1 MIRQLGFNEVERISD
16 SALKFIEQTGYP
28 YGFDL
33 DYFLSYMS
41 KLMELGVVKIW
52 VEFLNEDDYQA
63 RSAIGFAI
71 GPDMFKEYGIMI
83 ELFFYGEKAGGIKVI
98 KAAENFAT
106 REGIK
111 QIVMASSLYNEERNG
126 KLYERLGYTRDSS
139 TYRKLV

>member
-1 MIRQLGFNEVERISD
+1 MIKQLSFLEVDKIKD
-16 SALKFIEQTGYP
+16 SALKFINQTGYP

-33 DYFLSYMS
+33 DYFLSRM
-41 KLMELGVVKIW
+41 KELMELGVVKIW
-52 VEFLNEDDYQA
+52 AEFLNENDDQA

-71 GPDMFKEYGIMI
+71 GPDMFKDYVIMM

-98 KAAENFAT
+98 KAAEKFAT

-111 QIVMASSLYNEERNG
+111 QIVMASSLFNEERNG